1 MDITHSFPHLDY
13 KHRFNGVIP
22 NSDLIISPPTS
33 LDSTYRLR
41 LLLNPAEY
49 TIWVAA
55 SILIAIV
62 ILGALT
68 AIFKW
73 REWREDEAEKRKQLH
88 AINFDA
94 L

>member
-1 MDITHSFPHLDY
+1 MAYPIHQEDY
-13 KHRFNGVIP
+13 KHRFKGVIP

-33 LDSTYRLR
+33 IDSNYRLT

-49 TIWVAA
+49 IIWIAA
-55 SILIAIV
+55 SVLMAIIILAF
-62 ILGALT
+62 LT
-68 AIFKW
+68 ATFKW
-73 REWREDEAEKRKQLH
+73 REWREDEREKRKQLH